1 MTLYRKIAVAL
12 AGMLMLAAGAAL
24 AQVPQYGSNVNLEQ
38 AKKIL
43 VAAEAN
49 ARSSNLPMA
58 IAIVDTAGM
67 LVAFTKMDGTQY
79 GSIDVSQFKASTAAK
94 FRRPTKAFQ
103 DGVAAGGAGLR
114 LLTLGVSA
122 VEGGVPIMDG
132 GKIIGAVGVS
142 GGTSEQDGAVAAAG
156 LAGMK

>member
-1 MTLYRKIAVAL
+1 MKLYRNIAGAL
-12 AGMLMLAAGAAL
+12 MSILMLAAGNAF
-24 AQVPQYGSNVNLEQ
+24 AQAPQYGNNVNSEQ

-43 VAAEAN
+43 AAAEAN

-58 IAIVDTAGM
+58 IAIVDTAGI
-67 LVAFTKMDGTQY
+67 LVAFTRMDGTQY
-79 GSIDVSQFKASTAAK
+79 GSVRVAQEKAVTAAQ

-103 DGVAAGGAGLR
+103 DGVAGGGAGLR

-122 VEGGVPIMDG
+122 VEGGTPIMDG
-132 GKIIGAVGVS
+132 GRLIGAIGVS
-142 GGTSEQDGAVAAAG
+142 GGTAEQDGVVAAAG